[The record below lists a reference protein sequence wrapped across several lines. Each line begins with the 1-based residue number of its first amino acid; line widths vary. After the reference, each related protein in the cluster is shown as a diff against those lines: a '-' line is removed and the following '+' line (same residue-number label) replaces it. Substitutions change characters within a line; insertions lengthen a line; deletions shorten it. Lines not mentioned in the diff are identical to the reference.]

1 MVTSPGPA
9 VLVFPVS
16 LQVPGSLR
24 GAAGSRVGA
33 ADRAATARRAALD
46 AAARELDNRGDGFEL
61 DVPDT
66 PANAAAFGYA
76 SGENR
81 SAFPKVRVVTV
92 GECGSHAKIAAQG
105 PVHRCPCARL
115 VLPPYAPQTGS

>member
-9 VLVFPVS
+9 FLVFPVS

-46 AAARELDNRGDGFEL
+46 AAARELDNRGEENGF
-61 DVPDT
+61 VQFR
-66 PANAAAFGYA
+66 AG
-76 SGENR
+76 
-81 SAFPKVRVVTV
+81 VRV
-92 GECGSHAKIAAQG
+92 EHD
-105 PVHRCPCARL
+105 
-115 VLPPYAPQTGS
+115 